1 MATLDQVMQALRNAD
16 KAGDTAAAT
25 RLAQI
30 AQSMRSPKPAHIGPQ
45 GEDLRTG
52 PMNPPPAEMQ
62 GTPRAPENRFGDVT
76 GDLMRGPMEAA
87 KAYGRGMIDQS
98 QSPTMRAMPE
108 NWNPG
113 LRSIYAR
120 VGDTAMAGINA
131 LGAGYAGAAGLAGEI
146 IAGDR
151 TQEQKLASDLMMM
164 GQVAVPE
171 LAGVSSVGR
180 TAVSNVGR
188 LEKAAKPT
196 VKQQAA
202 RAADDLGIT
211 PSLGMTGRT
220 GAMAAA
226 GLEKVPLTGSVI
238 ARDATRAVG
247 EVEGA
252 FSRIVSG
259 IGKSLNPYEA
269 GTALQSGLKEF
280 VTKFKDRAS
289 NLYNEVGS
297 KIDPKRR
304 FQLPNTAKTVGA
316 FKQYFDENPELA
328 SRLGLNKWDG
338 IIAELSAPPKSWG
351 RAFVEREGMN
361 ATELFGPMREGG
373 MSWPAIQKFRSEIGE
388 AIGKN
393 TGTLTDE
400 ATGRLKQLYGALTA
414 DMEAAA
420 RAAGPEAFN
429 AWQRANN
436 FYRSGAQ
443 RIERSLDKTITAEN
457 PERAFEAFA
466 ALTKADRSSADITR
480 MRQIRASLPR
490 DDWNDVAASIVDRLG
505 KARPGAQGA
514 AGDTFSPGAFLTEW
528 NKLAPDAKR
537 LLLQGDT
544 LAELDKLAKVAEG
557 IKAANLERNFSN
569 TGTAVGWLATIF
581 GTASDMGV
589 TASALGGSYISAK
602 GLTNVTF
609 LRALNNAARGD
620 AKAIKAMAGGKG
632 PFAKDA
638 ATVLR
643 LMAADTAMTGA
654 ANRDAA
660 PAKAITR

>member
-16 KAGDTAAAT
+16 AAGDTAAAT

-30 AQSMRSPKPAHIGPQ
+30 AKSMRAPKPAHIGPQ

-76 GDLMRGPMEAA
+76 GDLMRGPLEAA

-269 GTALQSGLKEF
+269 GTALQSGLKGF
-280 VTKFKDRAS
+280 VKNFKSRAGQMF
-289 NLYNEVGS
+289 ERVPI
-297 KIDPKRR
+297 KAEARVPAT
-304 FQLPNTAKTVGA
+304 NTVSAIEDAKAVFA
-316 FKQYFDENPELA
+316 ENPELA
-328 SRLGLNKWDG
+328 KRLGLTNWDSVSRE
-338 IIAELSAPPKSWG
+338 IAANNISWSALK
-351 RAFVEREGMN
+351 
-361 ATELFGPMREGG
+361 
-373 MSWPAIQKFRSEIGE
+373 QFRTEIGE
-388 AIGKN
+388 AIGKS
-393 TGTLTDE
+393 TGALSDTS
-400 ATGRLKQLYGALTA
+400 TGRLKQLYGALTA

-420 RAAGPEAFN
+420 RAAGPDAFN

-514 AGDTFSPGAFLTEW
+514 AGDTFSPGTFLTEW